1 MYEKGYNPV
10 AKIGWALLWQH
21 IENNVVLWAVT
32 TSFPNQAKKRF
43 FFNSTSEALEFFY
56 AGKWKNEE
64 E

>member
-1 MYEKGYNPV
+1 MIEKGYNPV
-10 AKIGWALLWQH
+10 AKIGWAVLWQH
-21 IENNVVLWAVT
+21 IENGNLWAVT

-43 FFNSTSEALEFFY
+43 FFTSTKEALEFFY